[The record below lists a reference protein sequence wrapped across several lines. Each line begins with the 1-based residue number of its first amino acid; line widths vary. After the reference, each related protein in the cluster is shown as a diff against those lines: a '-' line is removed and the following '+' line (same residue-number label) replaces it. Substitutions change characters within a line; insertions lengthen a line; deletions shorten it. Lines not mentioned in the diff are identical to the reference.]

1 MQGHRT
7 LPAKTPAA
15 SVTLGQRRAS
25 RQKRTLAEFVAAGE
39 LTCSAADV
47 ARWLNVSKPTVIA
60 DARCGKLPGRQVG
73 RQWRFSCMEL
83 ARMWGLTPEGGGV
96 DVA

>member
-7 LPAKTPAA
+7 LPSETPAA
-15 SVTLGQRRAS
+15 PVTLGQRRRS
-25 RQKRTLAEFVAAGE
+25 QQKRTLADLVAAGE

-73 RQWRFSCMEL
+73 RQWRISCLEL
-83 ARMWGLTPEGGGV
+83 ARMWGLTAEGGDGS
-96 DVA
+96 AA

>member
-7 LPAKTPAA
+7 LPAKGPAA
-15 SVTLGQRRAS
+15 SVEFDRRRPS
-25 RQKRTLAEFVAAGE
+25 QPKRTLAEFLAAGE

-60 DARCGKLPGRQVG
+60 DARCGKLPGHQVG
-73 RQWRFSCMEL
+73 KQWRFSCLEL
-83 ARMWGLTPEGGGV
+83 ARKWGLTAEGGGV
-96 DVA
+96 A